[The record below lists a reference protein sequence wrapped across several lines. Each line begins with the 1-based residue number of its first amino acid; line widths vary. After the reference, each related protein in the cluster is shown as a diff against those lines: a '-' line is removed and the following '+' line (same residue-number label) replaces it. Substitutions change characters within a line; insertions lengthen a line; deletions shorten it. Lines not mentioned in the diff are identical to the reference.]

1 MPSANAGNEI
11 PDTASVMPRR
21 SGHRLRNTA
30 EKMPMVM
37 PNSTDQAMLTSV
49 NSSVGMKRSAISVD
63 TGRRVRIDVPRSPW
77 TILVKKRTH
86 CSGSGLSSP
95 SSARTSSTVSRSASC
110 PAARRAGSPGSMCTN
125 RNTSTATINSVGT
138 SPTSRMRKS
147 FSIFQPGRRCAGRGA
162 PRASSVL
169 QPGGRLLGKRDF
181 AGVDVAV
188 GHHVHTV
195 ELLAAG
201 VQRALGDQRGPRR
214 VFPDLLLRLFVQLRL
229 FLVIDRT
236 QGLGDIGVHYIVLV
250 VGGVVQ
256 PGRKRFGCQQRTQ
269 RPVGLAGGSG
279 PAGVV
284 HAHGRLGRF
293 GRLLHPFRALPH
305 FQGLHLHLAAYLA

>member
-1 MPSANAGNEI
+1 RRPPPSTLF
-11 PDTASVMPRR
+11 PCTTLFR
-21 SGHRLRNTA
+21 S
-30 EKMPMVM
+30 
-37 PNSTDQAMLTSV
+37 
-49 NSSVGMKRSAISVD
+49 
-63 TGRRVRIDVPRSPW
+63 
-77 TILVKKRTH
+77 
-86 CSGSGLSSP
+86 
-95 SSARTSSTVSRSASC
+95 
-110 PAARRAGSPGSMCTN
+110 
-125 RNTSTATINSVGT
+125 
-138 SPTSRMRKS
+138 
-147 FSIFQPGRRCAGRGA
+147 
-162 PRASSVL
+162 ASSVL

-305 FQGLHLHLAAYLA
+305 FQSLHLHLDAHLAQLLLQELQNLLRRGVGVAAPQHRFEAVGIAGLGQQFLGLLGIVGPRL